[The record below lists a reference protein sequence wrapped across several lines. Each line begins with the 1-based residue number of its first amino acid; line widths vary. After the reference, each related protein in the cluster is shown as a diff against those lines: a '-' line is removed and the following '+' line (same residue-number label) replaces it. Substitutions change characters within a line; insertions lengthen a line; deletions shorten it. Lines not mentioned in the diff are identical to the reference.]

1 MLQFMAELSLKVSDF
16 EGPLDLLIHLIEKDK
31 IDIYDI
37 PIAEIT
43 EQYIAY
49 LSAMAE
55 FDMEIAS
62 EFLVMAATLLQ
73 IKSRMLLPKPAP
85 EAEDEEADPRTMLVE
100 MLIEYRRIKN
110 CAAQLLE
117 MKTQAARYIC
127 RRPLAEGKI
136 TRHIAQY
143 QASDLVKSMLALIAA
158 GNDVTAYIERQEF
171 SVQEKMAEIVSLL
184 KRRLN
189 GVEFK
194 EVFRRTGGRSEKIAG
209 FLALLELLKLNV
221 ISITQTEPFAPIYI
235 FLRREDENNVS

>member
-1 MLQFMAELSLKVSDF
+1 MAELSLKVSDF

-73 IKSRMLLPKPAP
+73 IKSRMLLPKPVL
-85 EAEDEEADPRTMLVE
+85 ETDEDEADPRAMLVE
-100 MLIEYRRIKN
+100 MLIEYRRIKE
-110 CAAQLLE
+110 CAAKLAR
-117 MKTQAARYIC
+117 MKDEAARYVC
-127 RRPLAEGKI
+127 RKPLAEGKI
-136 TRHIAQY
+136 TRRIAQY
-143 QASDLVKSMLALIAA
+143 TAADLVKSLLALLAASHETIAY
-158 GNDVTAYIERQEF
+158 VERQEF
-171 SVQEKMAEIVSLL
+171 SVQEKMAEIVSML

-189 GVEFK
+189 GMEFK
-194 EVFRRTGGRSEKIAG
+194 EVFCKTGTRSEKIAG

-221 ISITQTEPFAPIYI
+221 ITITQTQPFAPIYI
-235 FLRREDENNVS
+235 FLHREDENNVS